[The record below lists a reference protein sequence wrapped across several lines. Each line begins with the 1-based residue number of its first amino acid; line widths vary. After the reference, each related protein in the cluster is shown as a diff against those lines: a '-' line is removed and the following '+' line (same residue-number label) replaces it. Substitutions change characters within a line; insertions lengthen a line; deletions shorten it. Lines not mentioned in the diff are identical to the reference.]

1 MSRTSQRAARPG
13 GALISAQV
21 VQTLLAELRTGR
33 YASAARLP
41 PELTLPRTLGVSR
54 SVVRDALG
62 ELERA
67 GYVERVRGIGTLVN
81 RGALA
86 VRRRLDRKL
95 EFTQMILAAGR
106 TPHTDHLVVTRQ
118 QPDDATAAAL
128 GLCAAQTV
136 LVVGKRLLA
145 DDRPVLY
152 CTDFIPLAL
161 FPGERVD
168 GIDFTRPI
176 FSILQEHCGIETTT
190 AVTRLHAVRGD
201 AAARRLLGC
210 GPESALLELEETCY
224 SHLCRPVLR
233 SRTLYTDYL
242 DLAFVR
248 RLSG

>member
-41 PELTLPRTLGVSR
+41 PELTLARTLGVSR

-201 AAARRLLGC
+201 AAARRLLG
-210 GPESALLELEETCY
+210 
-224 SHLCRPVLR
+224 
-233 SRTLYTDYL
+233 
-242 DLAFVR
+242 
-248 RLSG
+248 

>member
-41 PELTLPRTLGVSR
+41 PELTLARTLGVSR

-136 LVVGKRLLA
+136 
-145 DDRPVLY
+145 
-152 CTDFIPLAL
+152 
-161 FPGERVD
+161 
-168 GIDFTRPI
+168 
-176 FSILQEHCGIETTT
+176 
-190 AVTRLHAVRGD
+190 
-201 AAARRLLGC
+201 
-210 GPESALLELEETCY
+210 
-224 SHLCRPVLR
+224 
-233 SRTLYTDYL
+233 
-242 DLAFVR
+242 
-248 RLSG
+248 

>member
-41 PELTLPRTLGVSR
+41 PELTLARTLGVSR

-210 GPESALLELEETCY
+210 GPESALLEREETC
-224 SHLCRPVLR
+224 
-233 SRTLYTDYL
+233 
-242 DLAFVR
+242 
-248 RLSG
+248 